1 MGGTKL
7 DEKRA
12 EKCLPPAVWR
22 CTAEIINSRTNGVR
36 RNAGQS
42 GVKSRKR
49 AYRVH
54 NRIRGRRSGLRGRH
68 LAAGVID
75 CLHAMNGAGLPQRH
89 CMAAVGRRFGISRTS
104 GMSKQQRGGGSYDSP
119 KCQHCNDLA
128 QNDLAQTVHFFPQH
142 DTNSQIQSPSVTPI
156 TYCFSP
162 RPPAPARRASC
173 FRRTHSTFSQLTTSK
188 SFNC

>member
-128 QNDLAQTVHFFPQH
+128 QTVHFFSQH
-142 DTNSQIQSPSVTPI
+142 DVNSEIRSGSVTAI
-156 TYCFSP
+156 TYCLQRGCS
-162 RPPAPARRASC
+162 ASERRASC

-188 SFNC
+188 SFDR